1 MRGNGTIMVKSISN
15 FFKKLFTIIFRKR
28 SHQALNPHLEKVMNT
43 NERMEITKKGQDNM
57 IEFVKIVPDEC
68 LIELSEKIYCV
79 GR

>member
-15 FFKKLFTIIFRKR
+15 FFKKLFSVILRRR
-28 SHQALNPHLEKVMNT
+28 SHQALNPHFQKVMNT
-43 NERMEITKKGQDNM
+43 YERMEITRKGQDNM

-79 GR
+79 RK